1 MSMKYDPMK
10 KFDLKFSL
18 ALYHGQTSADRTK
31 PVACIKKDTSG
42 VLKMTTVSDAPICG
56 VTCDCHSDNSRGVML
71 LENIYGT
78 GIIL

>member
-1 MSMKYDPMK
+1 MSMKYDTIK
-10 KFDLKFSL
+10 EFDLKFTL
-18 ALYHGQTSADRTK
+18 ALYHEQTSADRTK
-31 PVACIKKDTSG
+31 SVACIKKDTSR
-42 VLKMTTVSDAPICG
+42 VLRMTTVSDAPSCG